1 MGESDLSDPEER
13 YFIER
18 LSTATRA
25 GGRGSI
31 LTRDFD
37 KKTARFPPIH
47 NCPKKLVFK
56 VDRAALNAHASQPC
70 GRDSSRAAAP
80 FAASASPR

>member
-37 KKTARFPPIH
+37 KKTAR
-47 NCPKKLVFK
+47 
-56 VDRAALNAHASQPC
+56 
-70 GRDSSRAAAP
+70 
-80 FAASASPR
+80 SPRSAVADRLQIWPGGLECPCQPTLRP